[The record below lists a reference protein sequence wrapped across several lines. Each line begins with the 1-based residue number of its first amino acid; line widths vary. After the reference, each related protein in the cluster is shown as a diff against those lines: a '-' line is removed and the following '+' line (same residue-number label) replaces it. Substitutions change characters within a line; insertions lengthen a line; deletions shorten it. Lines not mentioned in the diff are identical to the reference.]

1 MSWFFEF
8 DGKEC
13 RPKAEVLLVEPFKGM
28 WEADRKKAVKA
39 FTFAELYTSKSRS
52 NPYAGYS
59 NEVRM
64 EKLGFEVYGR
74 RGMVFSDLD
83 DDVKECVRSL
93 EEWQTEGSVTWRYY
107 MSQVTA
113 AEKLIS
119 FFNSV
124 DLHERNDKSSP
135 IYKPKEITS
144 ALADAEKIMQN
155 LTALRAKVEQEM
167 FESAK
172 GVAGRETGA
181 YEE

>member
-13 RPKAEVLLVEPFKGM
+13 KPKVEVLLVEPFRSM
-28 WEADRKKAVKA
+28 WGADRKAALKA

-59 NEVRM
+59 DEVRM
-64 EKLGFEVYGR
+64 EKLGFEVYGK
-74 RGMVFSDLD
+74 RGMVFSDLA
-83 DDVKECVRSL
+83 DDVKECVKKL

-107 MSQVTA
+107 MSQVNG
-113 AEKLIS
+113 AEKLIG
-119 FFNSV
+119 FFNNF
-124 DLHERNDKSSP
+124 DLDTVNERGVP

-155 LTALRAKVEQEM
+155 LTSLRAKVEQEM